1 MKCIVSTACVLSVLV
16 AVSFAAPYFPAQFS
30 ASSNLQIGGSSG
42 GAPSTSVS
50 ATGSATAGSS
60 TSGGSL
66 TDVLS
71 SIDIPALLRS
81 VNSIVKLV
89 GVFCPPLSQVL
100 DNVIQNVTSVAF
112 RVFGRAIL
120 RNGLGG
126 GGSSG
131 SSGGGSRVN
140 VVLPTYPPD
149 DDDDYDEDDDTSASP
164 GSDDNVDVRIS
175 PSTTTAATAQSDSAS
190 PANDNDNLAKRHVR
204 VIREAKA
211 EEEEE
216 DQDGAESAPEPAED
230 LSNVDTDDADRNKR
244 YSPFGAA
251 GHGGGSGN
259 FLFDI
264 IRNTADR
271 AARTVGTV
279 YRMVAGTENL
289 GWGLTTNTATSQT
302 ITSYGASAASSAKL
316 VAGSG
321 ATEESDERA
330 HGPGGVAEVDIA
342 KSVEVGHHG
351 EGIPGPITRLFVV
364 ANRGLANLV
373 QDLIL
378 RLAQTSERLVN
389 FKARLVT
396 SLI

>member
-175 PSTTTAATAQSDSAS
+175 PSTTTAATAQSDSAVNTTSTLYTS

-264 IRNTADR
+264 IR
-271 AARTVGTV
+271 
-279 YRMVAGTENL
+279 
-289 GWGLTTNTATSQT
+289 
-302 ITSYGASAASSAKL
+302 L

>member
-164 GSDDNVDVRIS
+164 GSDDNVD
-175 PSTTTAATAQSDSAS
+175 S